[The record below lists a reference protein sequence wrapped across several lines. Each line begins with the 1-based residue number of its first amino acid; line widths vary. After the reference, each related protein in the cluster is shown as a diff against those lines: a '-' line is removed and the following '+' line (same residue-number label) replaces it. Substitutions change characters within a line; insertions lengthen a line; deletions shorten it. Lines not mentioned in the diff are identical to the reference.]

1 MIWLVND
8 DILLYLIM
16 TGRFVHTHMSKNN
29 NFKVHELEMWVDSHF
44 CLSCKCNYE
53 LKVE

>member
-16 TGRFVHTHMSKNN
+16 TGRFIHTHMSKNN
-29 NFKVHELEMWVDSHF
+29 NKVHEHEMWVDSYF
-44 CLSCKCNYE
+44 CLSCKCNYK